1 MPTKSAHV
9 AFPVALIVALVF
21 APSAFG
27 GAADTRVAEAA
38 KNGDWTALQT
48 ALTQRG
54 SPGEPLADGTTALH
68 WAAFRGSR
76 AAVEALIRAG
86 AAVDATDD
94 NGIAP
99 LALACGNGDEA
110 IARILLDA
118 GARANLARP
127 SGETPLMTA
136 ARTGNLPTVRTLLA
150 HGADVNAR
158 ERSKGQTALMWAIAE
173 NHTEVVKLL
182 IASGAEVNAKSASG
196 FTPLMFAAQQGNLDA
211 ARALVETGAEMRT
224 TDRDGADALIV
235 SIDSIIRD
243 LFEPEK
249 ANDRHQAVAMYLL
262 DRGADPN
269 AATAGRTPLHSAV
282 WTEQTE
288 LVKALLARGANPNA
302 RLKKVIPRVGRFLG
316 GALEVKQIG
325 ATPFWLA
332 AHLANVPM
340 MRLLVEHGADPLLAS
355 DDGST
360 PLMMAV
366 GLDNYEGWE
375 RHGIVWRGER
385 SVLLQRYL
393 AAARYAVELGGDVNA
408 ANKNGETALH
418 AAALVGGNDLVEF
431 LVGKG
436 AVVNVRDKKGRTPQN
451 VAEGIFSGVFL
462 IHAETAELLKKLS
475 AKSAGQ

>member
-1 MPTKSAHV
+1 MSSRSTYL
-9 AFPVALIVALVF
+9 AFPAALVLALVF
-21 APSAFG
+21 APRAAA
-27 GAADTRVAEAA
+27 AADTRAAEAA
-38 KNGDWTALQT
+38 KSGDWTAMQT
-48 ALTQRG
+48 ILKQRG
-54 SPGEPLADGTTALH
+54 SAGDPLADGTTALH
-68 WAAFRGSR
+68 WAAFRGHR
-76 AAVEALIRAG
+76 EAVEALIRAG
-86 AAVDATDD
+86 APVDATDD

-110 IARILLDA
+110 IARILLEA
-118 GARANLARP
+118 GARPNLARP

-136 ARTGNLPTVRTLLA
+136 ARTGNLPTVKTLIS
-150 HGADVNAR
+150 HGADVNAK
-158 ERSKGQTALMWAIAE
+158 ERSKGQSALMWALAE
-173 NHTEVVKLL
+173 NHTDIVKLL
-182 IASGAEVNAKSASG
+182 IASGADVNVKSSSG
-196 FTPLMFAAQQGNLDA
+196 FTPLMFAAQQGNLDT
-211 ARALVETGAEMRT
+211 ARALLETGADVRT
-224 TDRDGADALIV
+224 TDLEGADALLV
-235 SIDSIIRD
+235 AIDSIIRD

-249 ANDRHQAVAMYLL
+249 ADDRHQAVAMYLL
-262 DRGADPN
+262 DRGANPN
-269 AATAGRTPLHSAV
+269 SETAGRTPLHSAV

-288 LVKALLARGANPNA
+288 LVTALLARGADPNP
-302 RLKKVIPRVGRFLG
+302 RLKKPIPRVGRFLG
-316 GALEVKQIG
+316 GALEVKQVG

-332 AHLANVPM
+332 AHLADVPM

-393 AAARYAVELGGDVNA
+393 DAAKYALERGGDVNA

-418 AAALVGGNDLVEF
+418 AAALVGGNDIVEF
-431 LVGKG
+431 LVSKG
-436 AVVNVRDKKGRTPQN
+436 AVVNVKDKKGRTPQD

>member
-1 MPTKSAHV
+1 MSTRSTLA
-9 AFPVALIVALVF
+9 AFPAALVF
-21 APSAFG
+21 ALFFAPRAS
-27 GAADTRVAEAA
+27 GAPGDTRAAEAA
-38 KNGDWTALQT
+38 KNGDWTAMQT
-48 ALTQRG
+48 ILKQRG
-54 SPGEPLADGTTALH
+54 SAGDPLADGTTALH

-76 AAVEALIRAG
+76 QAVEALVRAG
-86 AAVDATDD
+86 APVDAADD

-110 IARILLDA
+110 IVKLLLDA
-118 GARANLARP
+118 GARPNLARP

-136 ARTGNLPTVRTLLA
+136 ARTGSLATVKTLLA
-150 HGADVNAR
+150 HGADVNGK

-173 NHTEVVKLL
+173 NHTEVVRLL
-182 IASGAEVNAKSASG
+182 VASGAEVNAKSSSG

-211 ARALVETGAEMRT
+211 ARTLVETGADVRS
-224 TDRDGADALIV
+224 TDKDGADALIV
-235 SIDSIIRD
+235 AIDSIIRD

-249 ANDRHQAVAMYLL
+249 ADASHQAVATYLL
-262 DRGADPN
+262 EHGANPN
-269 AATAGRTPLHSAV
+269 SETAGRTPLHSAV
-282 WTEQTE
+282 WTEQID
-288 LVKALLARGANPNA
+288 LVKALFARGANPNP
-302 RLKKVIPRVGRFLG
+302 RLKKPIPRVGRFLG
-316 GALEVKQIG
+316 GALEVKQVG

-340 MRLLVEHGADPLLAS
+340 MQLLVEHGADPRLAS

-360 PLMMAV
+360 PLMMAI

-393 AAARYAVELGGDVNA
+393 DAAKYALELGGDVNA

-418 AAALVGGNDLVEF
+418 AAALVGGNDIVEF

-436 AVVNVRDKKGRTPQN
+436 AIVSVKDKKGRTPQD

-475 AKSAGQ
+475 AAGQ